1 MLLIPQWYE
10 PFSPQQVWMF
20 FQWSMTFQFFIRL
33 NEAES
38 KLKCTILDD
47 WQVFLF
53 LISHAYEY
61 HGDITP
67 ILNEYLHVSI
77 KYSYSCISNIV
88 PKINQRRMRLGK
100 VLHKTYVKE
109 YQTINLRYVVSLCC
123 WKLSCII

>member
-1 MLLIPQWYE
+1 MLLIPQWYA

-53 LISHAYEY
+53 LFSHAYEY

-88 PKINQRRMRLGK
+88 AKINQRRMI
-100 VLHKTYVKE
+100 LHKNVRKRIPYNQFEVCSISVLLKTFMHNIVY
-109 YQTINLRYVVSLCC
+109 I
-123 WKLSCII
+123 